1 MTGRARK
8 NLIFK
13 VVSIIPIVVILLTCL
28 MCKGTDKTNVV
39 VYTSIDQVFSEPVFR
54 EFEKKTGIH
63 VRAVFDTE
71 ETKSTGVLSRL
82 IAEANNTQADV
93 FWSGDPVRPFL
104 LIRRNMVEPYTSPQ
118 AAEIP
123 QAFKSADGTWAGF
136 AARARVLLIN
146 RDKLGGCP
154 MPGSIRDL
162 GNPKWKGEAAI
173 ANPIYGTTTMQ
184 VAAWFSVFG
193 TERAQS
199 FMNSLKDNKV
209 VIASSNGEVKRLV
222 VSGEITFGLTDTDD
236 AFEALQS
243 GASVE
248 VVYPDQD
255 SLGTLIMPT
264 TALMLKGGP
273 NPKSAQRLIDF
284 LLSKE
289 VETMLAQSAAHMPLH
304 SNCAHPPQI
313 KTVAEILPM
322 QVDYAE
328 IARYMEVIQPFL
340 RGWMGL

>member
-1 MTGRARK
+1 
-8 NLIFK
+8 
-13 VVSIIPIVVILLTCL
+13 
-28 MCKGTDKTNVV
+28 
-39 VYTSIDQVFSEPVFR
+39 
-54 EFEKKTGIH
+54 
-63 VRAVFDTE
+63 
-71 ETKSTGVLSRL
+71 
-82 IAEANNTQADV
+82 
-93 FWSGDPVRPFL
+93 
-104 LIRRNMVEPYTSPQ
+104 
-118 AAEIP
+118 
-123 QAFKSADGTWAGF
+123 
-136 AARARVLLIN
+136 
-146 RDKLGGCP
+146 
-154 MPGSIRDL
+154 
-162 GNPKWKGEAAI
+162 
-173 ANPIYGTTTMQ
+173 MQ